1 MLPPGYQLRIVRDE
15 AQFIEASIA
24 SVQEH
29 LIVGSI
35 LAAFVVCLFLGNFRS
50 TVIAAIAIP
59 TSIIATFAL
68 VWYMGFTLNML
79 TMLAL
84 TLSVGI
90 VIDDAIVVLENI
102 YRFIEEKGMPPME
115 AAVEATKE
123 IGLAVMATTFSLVA
137 IFAPVGFMSGIVGR
151 FMQSFGLTMAFAVL
165 VSLFVS
171 FTLTPMMSAHWLKRA
186 ASSARQPRR
195 LEAQPAVR
203 SARSRLHPHA
213 RVGDGAPRAGR
224 ASAPCWCCCRAC
236 RCSR

>member
-1 MLPPGYQLRIVRDE
+1 M
-15 AQFIEASIA
+15 
-24 SVQEH
+24 
-29 LIVGSI
+29 
-35 LAAFVVCLFLGNFRS
+35 
-50 TVIAAIAIP
+50 IAAVAIP

-115 AAVEATKE
+115 AAVEATRE

-137 IFAPVGFMSGIVGR
+137 IFAPVGFMSGMVGR

-171 FTLTPMMSAHWLKRA
+171 FTLTPMMSAHWLKA
-186 ASSARQPRR
+186 PPTGQARR
-195 LEAQPAVR
+195 LEAQPALR
-203 SARSRLHPHA
+203 SARSRLHA
-213 RVGDGAPRAGR
+213 AAASGR
-224 ASAPCWCCCRAC
+224 WRTAVSSPSAPCWCCCRAC
-236 RCSR
+236 RCSA